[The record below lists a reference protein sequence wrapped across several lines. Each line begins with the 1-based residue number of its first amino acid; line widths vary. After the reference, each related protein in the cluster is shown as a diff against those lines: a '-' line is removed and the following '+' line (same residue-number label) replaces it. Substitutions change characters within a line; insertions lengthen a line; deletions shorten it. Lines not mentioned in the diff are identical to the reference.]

1 MRPEGGRYV
10 PADGADRLDKPSY
23 DLKSL
28 PRQQGFL
35 HALRGALEAAGLAV
49 EQIDHEDAHGQYELN
64 FGHDE
69 ALRSA
74 DHLMLFKL
82 AAHHLAEQ
90 RGAVFSMMPKPF
102 ADQPGSGLHFHVS
115 LWAQDADG
123 APRALFETAAPERP
137 SASGAAPP
145 ETLPDTLRHF
155 VGGLLHH
162 AAALCALA
170 APTVNSYKRLVVGE
184 SLSGTTWAPAVVAH
198 GPDNRTAL
206 VRHAARTPRV
216 AAADAAA
223 NPYLAT
229 AGLIAAGLDGIDR
242 RLEPGPAC
250 TDDLFELPSPAP
262 GERGIA
268 CLPQSLAEAL
278 DALAASALLREALGD
293 AARRVPAPQARRV
306 AGVRAPRQRLGAP
319 ALRRGLLAA
328 RGAAPRPC
336 SAQYSQKIRCSC
348 LESAPRASATAA
360 RIFAFCGLR
369 SCATTQSYWSSGC
382 SALRSTKPSPTREE
396 RITCRPWARRLLSL
410 STA

>member
-1 MRPEGGRYV
+1 M
-10 PADGADRLDKPSY
+10 PADGVDRLDKPSY

-35 HALRGALEAAGLAV
+35 HALRGALEAGGLAV

-123 APRALFETAAPERP
+123 APHCSRRLRRTALGVRRRAIRDPAGHP
-137 SASGAAPP
+137 
-145 ETLPDTLRHF
+145 
-155 VGGLLHH
+155 
-162 AAALCALA
+162 AALCRRPA
-170 APTVNSYKRLVVGE
+170 APRRRAVRAGRTDRQQLQAPGGRRVAVGHH
-184 SLSGTTWAPAVVAH
+184 LGAGGRGARARQPHRA
-198 GPDNRTAL
+198 GP
-206 VRHAARTPRV
+206 HAARTSRV

-250 TDDLFELPSPAP
+250 TDDLFELSLPALR
-262 GERGIA
+262 ERGIA

-278 DALAASALLREALGD
+278 DALAASALLREALGATLHAEFLRLKRAEWLEYARHVSD
-293 AARRVPAPQARRV
+293 WEHRRYGAAFWRAR
-306 AGVRAPRQRLGAP
+306 
-319 ALRRGLLAA
+319 
-328 RGAAPRPC
+328 RGAAPVR
-336 SAQYSQKIRCSC
+336 
-348 LESAPRASATAA
+348 
-360 RIFAFCGLR
+360 
-369 SCATTQSYWSSGC
+369 
-382 SALRSTKPSPTREE
+382 
-396 RITCRPWARRLLSL
+396 L
-410 STA
+410 STPRRSAAAAWSRPPAPAQRRRGSSPSAG